1 MLDHEFA
8 ASKPSFFPRNK
19 NHSSITF
26 LFSSFKSALLNE
38 ALSPW
43 VLGSRLSSHQPWHSS
58 LSCLAIPWRR
68 SAQSYCWAR
77 VSRWRRPVVES
88 LGTGW
93 GQGHWQLYQLHLIA
107 RGATQM
113 PVCVCDGVSAHM
125 SSSAEQNQGSKLWR
139 SHYAYC
145 SLKLIKLIW
154 FDLIWL
160 RAHCKCSKTLGVN
173 RFLPSNFR
181 VEVGKIHMICWLSNK
196 PWLIILILYVKH
208 DGV

>member
-1 MLDHEFA
+1 MSLLPQNHL
-8 ASKPSFFPRNK
+8 FFQGTK
-19 NHSSITF
+19 IIAVS
-26 LFSSFKSALLNE
+26 LFFYSPFKSALLNE

-43 VLGSRLSSHQPWHSS
+43 VLGSRLSSRQPWHSS

-77 VSRWRRPVVES
+77 VRRWRRPVVES

-139 SHYAYC
+139 SHYLYC
-145 SLKLIKLIW
+145 PLKLIKSPLQVFKNSFEWTGFFPATSELKLERYIL
-154 FDLIWL
+154 FVT
-160 RAHCKCSKTLGVN
+160 R
-173 RFLPSNFR
+173 
-181 VEVGKIHMICWLSNK
+181 M
-196 PWLIILILYVKH
+196 LIIQQTLTQNTYPIC
-208 DGV
+208 